1 MLCVSDCSEGRS
13 ATGVVG
19 LVGDVTSALT
29 DGGFVIAGA
38 TGVSLAARSPPWVSG
53 EGVCTVGALSAV
65 GRSGG
70 SGGCSE
76 GAAGVL
82 AGRQKVLSPGGGA
95 GGFSGVGRL
104 QHLLRGSQLEH

>member
-1 MLCVSDCSEGRS
+1 MAACSEGRS

-19 LVGDVTSALT
+19 FVGEVASAVT
-29 DGGFVIAGA
+29 DGGSVIGGA
-38 TGVSLAARSPPWVSG
+38 TGVSLAARSPPRVSE
-53 EGVCTVGALSAV
+53 EGVCTVVSLSAV
-65 GRSGG
+65 GRRGG
-70 SGGCSE
+70 SGGCSKE
-76 GAAGVL
+76 AAGVL